1 MLRLSLARWDYLRH
15 PLLLAEILGL
25 HALMRLT
32 SGPARRALGRAIGE
46 LKVAVCDRRARAQRA
61 TRVGRAPHRLNIG
74 CGEKLRRG
82 WLNIDLD
89 PRADLRLDIRRPL
102 PFREGSCAEIYS
114 EHVLEHLAY
123 PGEVEEVLR
132 DWWRVLV
139 PGGMLSVGVPDTGYP
154 LACYANNND
163 DYFAWC
169 RAQPCA
175 LKGLGDVVL
184 FDVIEGLPQGK
195 ALDLLEGGPIEGFDV
210 SLVGTNDYKDIQGA
224 DVCIVT
230 AGVPRKP
237 GMSRDDLLGINAK
250 IVGTVADNIR
260 THAANSFVIVLTN
273 PLDAMVTLMKQRT
286 GFPKQRVVGMAGVLD
301 SSRYRSFLAAELGVS
316 VTSVQATVLG
326 GHGDD
331 MVPVRSHTTVGGIP
345 VGSFVAADRLDAIE
359 QRTRQAGGEIV
370 ALLKTGSAFYSPAS
384 AAIQMADAY
393 LNDRK
398 TILPCAAYLEGEY
411 GLRGLY
417 VGVPVQIGAGGVE
430 RVIEIALTDG
440 ERKALQTSAA
450 HVHELVEAM
459 GRVLAAA
466 DKPG

>member
-1 MLRLSLARWDYLRH
+1 MARKKIALIGAGMIGGTLA
-15 PLLLAEILGL
+15 
-25 HALMRLT
+25 
-32 SGPARRALGRAIGE
+32 
-46 LKVAVCDRRARAQRA
+46 
-61 TRVGRAPHRLNIG
+61 
-74 CGEKLRRG
+74 
-82 WLNIDLD
+82 
-89 PRADLRLDIRRPL
+89 
-102 PFREGSCAEIYS
+102 
-114 EHVLEHLAY
+114 HL
-123 PGEVEEVLR
+123 
-132 DWWRVLV
+132 
-139 PGGMLSVGVPDTGYP
+139 
-154 LACYANNND
+154 
-163 DYFAWC
+163 
-169 RAQPCA
+169 CA
-175 LKGLGDVVL
+175 LKGLGARVPFAGV
-184 FDVIEGLPQGK
+184 EGVPEG
-195 ALDLLEGGPIEGFDV
+195 AAVDILEGGPIEGVDIA
-210 SLVGTNDYKDIQGA
+210 LTGTNSYADIRGA

-316 VTSVQATVLG
+316 VTNVQAMVLG

-370 ALLKTGSAFYSPAS
+370 ALLKTESAVYSPAS
-384 AAIQMADAY
+384 AAIQIGDHY
-393 LNDRK
+393 LKHRRR
-398 TILPCAAYLEGEY
+398 ILPCAAWLEGEY

-430 RVIEIALTDG
+430 RVIEIALG
-440 ERKALQTSAA
+440 AEGKKALETSAG
-450 HVHELVEAM
+450 HVRELVEAM
-459 GRVLAAA
+459 GRVLAAGA
-466 DKPG
+466 KPA